1 MIPITFLPK
10 ETLNQFLKRA
20 LNQAELNCKTVVLKF
35 PDKNFNFLPSDT
47 METLKPI
54 MRELY
59 LVMKLNALGEF
70 SK

>member
-1 MIPITFLPK
+1 MIPITFRPK
-10 ETLNQFLKRA
+10 EKLNDFLKRA
-20 LNQAELNCKTVVLKF
+20 LNQAELNCKQVILKF
-35 PDKNFNFLPSDT
+35 PDKNFIFKQDDT

-59 LVMKLNALGEF
+59 LMMKLNAIGEF